1 MARRFPNPF
10 AWLAN
15 VWFPAALVILLVLAI
30 PGFVL
35 FLLNVLGKE
44 GPVNRWL
51 QEHYRLSYHIPVPW
65 WACLL
70 LLLLP
75 LAVIVLYFLKLKRKP
90 LHVPSTFLW
99 RKSIE
104 DLRVNALLQW
114 LRNNVLL
121 LLQLLTLLALIY
133 SVMAFQ
139 FHGASTA
146 GQHYILMIDS
156 SASMSA
162 TDVSPDRLTAAKREA
177 VKEIDAHTDNDFGMV
192 LVFNSEATT
201 LQSYTND
208 RALLRRTVESI
219 PQTERPTRFKDAL
232 DLADGLAN
240 PRRSAENEA
249 SRPSGEEAGKER
261 TYVPAEGIPT
271 QVHLFSDGRF
281 PDVPDFNLGNL
292 NVTFHAIGKPGP
304 ENVDNIA
311 LVTLNAGRDEK
322 DPTKIQVLANVRNY
336 GPRPVQARVQL
347 EVRRHGDLQD
357 IREAVAQPLGLN
369 AGVPGDAAVG
379 SIVRVDAG
387 TNSLKVKVGD
397 RQETVDANRVKLRA
411 TTGEDVKV
419 SDLKRGYQVRVAE
432 KDGAVAA
439 VWVDLLPARTA
450 GASKE
455 KDRALDQPGEGL
467 AAFDLSDID
476 ERNDVVLHASLV
488 DNQDA
493 FRLDDEAWLVLGVV
507 RKGRVLIVGTP
518 NKILHAFFDSPATQ
532 KVAVVTYLDPAD
544 LRDAGKYRQPARAGA
559 WDLVVFDRCAPA
571 TEDDLPLANTFFID
585 ALPPPWKKEGLPK
598 LKNPHVKGWLSQ
610 DPLLRYLSALYEIGI
625 DEAFRF
631 ELDPTKN
638 PGVPPR
644 TPRLLETD
652 KDAAVMFSLSRQSF
666 RDVVMAF
673 AILNEGG
680 EWNTNWPLQSSFPL
694 FLRNVL
700 YTLGNVS
707 DATGEESVQPGQVK
721 TLRPDPTV
729 RQIEVEPPR
738 GGEPETLQR
747 GTRPDFSYGKTE
759 QVGVYRVKW
768 NGGER
773 FFSVNLL
780 DADES
785 NIEPRSEF
793 DVGGTRV
800 TAGEAP
806 SQPRDTWKWVAL
818 VALGLLLLEWWVY
831 NRRIFV

>member
-15 VWFPAALVILLVLAI
+15 VWFPAALVVLLVLAV

-35 FLLNVLGKE
+35 FLRNVLNKE
-44 GPVNRWL
+44 APVNRWL
-51 QEHYRLSYHIPVPW
+51 QDHYRLSYHIPVPW

-75 LAVIVLYFLKLKRKP
+75 LAVVLLYFLKLKRKP

-121 LLQLLTLLALIY
+121 LLQLLTLLAFIY
-133 SVMAFQ
+133 AVMAFQ
-139 FHGASTA
+139 FHGSSTA
-146 GQHYILMIDS
+146 GQHYILMIDN

-162 TDVSPDRLTAAKREA
+162 SDVGPSRLAAAKAEA
-177 VKEIDAHTDNDFGMV
+177 IKEIDAHSDNDFGMV
-192 LVFNSEATT
+192 LLFNSEATT

-208 RALLRRTVESI
+208 RSLLRRAVESI

-249 SRPSGEEAGKER
+249 SRPPGEEAGKER

-271 QVHLFSDGRF
+271 EVHLFSDGRF

-292 NVTFHAIGKPGP
+292 NLHFHAVGKPGP
-304 ENVDNIA
+304 ENVDNIG

-336 GPRPVQARVQL
+336 GQKPAQARVQL
-347 EVRRHGDLQD
+347 EVRRGGELQD

-369 AGVPGDAAVG
+369 ASAPEGAATDSV
-379 SIVRVDAG
+379 IRVDPG
-387 TNSLKVKVGD
+387 TNSVKIKVGD
-397 RQETVDANRVKLRA
+397 RQETVDAGQVKIRA
-411 TTGEDVKV
+411 TTGDEVGV
-419 SDLKRGYQVRVAE
+419 GGLKRGYQVRVAE
-432 KDGAVAA
+432 KDGAITG
-439 VWVDLLPARTA
+439 VWVDVVPGRSVVAA
-450 GASKE
+450 KE
-455 KDRALDQPGEGL
+455 KDRQLDRPGEGL
-467 AAFDLSDID
+467 VAFDLSDID
-476 ERNDVVLHASLV
+476 DRSNVVLHASLV
-488 DNQDA
+488 DNHDA
-493 FRLDDEAWLVLGVV
+493 FSLDDEAWLVLGVV

-518 NKILHAFFDSPATQ
+518 NKILHAFFDHPATQ
-532 KVAVVTYLDPAD
+532 KVATVAYLDPAD
-544 LRDAGKYRQPARAGA
+544 LKDEKKYRQPARAGA
-559 WDLVVFDRCAPA
+559 YDLVVFDRCAPA

-585 ALPPPWKKEGLPK
+585 ALPPPWKKDGLPT

-610 DPLLRYLSALYEIGI
+610 DPLLRYLSALYEVGI

-631 ELDPTKN
+631 ELDPAKN

-644 TPRLLETD
+644 TPRLLESD

-673 AILNEGG
+673 SIISDKG
-680 EWNTNWPLQSSFPL
+680 EWNTNWPLQPSFPL

-721 TLRPDPTV
+721 VLRPDV
-729 RQIEVEPPR
+729 AVDQIEVTDPKGTPQALGR
-738 GGEPETLQR
+738 GNRAE
-747 GTRPDFSYGKTE
+747 FAFGKTE
-759 QVGVYRVKW
+759 DVGVYQVRWGKA
-768 NGGER
+768 ER
-773 FFSVNLL
+773 EFAVNLL
-780 DADES
+780 DPDES
-785 NIEPRSEF
+785 NLEPRPAVE
-793 DVGGTRV
+793 VGGVKV
-800 TAGEAP
+800 TAGEARL
-806 SQPRDTWKWVAL
+806 QARETWKWIAAAAL
-818 VALGLLLLEWWVY
+818 VLLLLEWYVY